1 MRLLKLLGI
10 LALVVVAAGAGL
22 YAWATSYL
30 ASPVPLEEPVVF
42 MVEQGSNLRA
52 VARDLD
58 ARGVIEH
65 PRLWFWAA
73 RLQGQASRIHAGEY
87 EVRPGATPGTVLK
100 QLVDGTVVL
109 REFTVVEGSTWRDF
123 RRALE
128 QHPSVRQTL
137 TGIPDEEV
145 MERLGAPGVHP
156 EGRFFPD
163 TYRFAAGT
171 TDMEILRQAYSQ
183 MKMRLEQAWK
193 ERAPDLPIDTPD
205 EALTLA
211 SIVEK
216 ETALASERPRVAGVF
231 ARRLRLGMRLQSDPT
246 VIYGLGEAYAG
257 NIRRQHLR
265 GDTPYNT
272 YTRAGLPPTPIAL
285 PGEGALRAATQPDDT
300 GAIYFVATGEP
311 DGSHFFS
318 ATLSEHNAAVR
329 RFLARMRERNSHAPR
344 RDSTARQG
352 PAPRD

>member
-123 RRALE
+123 RR
-128 QHPSVRQTL
+128 
-137 TGIPDEEV
+137 GGNI
-145 MERLGAPGVHP
+145 G
-156 EGRFFPD
+156 
-163 TYRFAAGT
+163 
-171 TDMEILRQAYSQ
+171 LRSF
-183 MKMRLEQAWK
+183 
-193 ERAPDLPIDTPD
+193 
-205 EALTLA
+205 
-211 SIVEK
+211 
-216 ETALASERPRVAGVF
+216 VA
-231 ARRLRLGMRLQSDPT
+231 RCRLQVRKLQVLTDKHCACQRNLQPVNLQPAT
-246 VIYGLGEAYAG
+246 RRYGI
-257 NIRRQHLR
+257 NDWPR
-265 GDTPYNT
+265 T
-272 YTRAGLPPTPIAL
+272 
-285 PGEGALRAATQPDDT
+285 
-300 GAIYFVATGEP
+300 
-311 DGSHFFS
+311 
-318 ATLSEHNAAVR
+318 
-329 RFLARMRERNSHAPR
+329 MREISPNAMTNINVSKTSKPIK
-344 RDSTARQG
+344 
-352 PAPRD
+352 

>member
-1 MRLLKLLGI
+1 MRFLKLLGI
-10 LALVVVAAGAGL
+10 LALLLVAAGAGL
-22 YAWATSYL
+22 YAWVTSYL
-30 ASPVPLEEPVVF
+30 ASLVPIEQPVVF
-42 MVEQGSNLRA
+42 MVEQGSNLRT
-52 VARDLD
+52 VARELHS
-58 ARGVIEH
+58 RGVIEH
-65 PRLWFWAA
+65 PRLWVWVA
-73 RLQGQASRIHAGEY
+73 RAHGQASRIHAGEY
-87 EVRPGATPGTVLK
+87 EVRPGATPATVLR

-109 REFTVVEGSTWRDF
+109 RELTVVEGSTYRDL

-128 QHPSVRQTL
+128 QHRSVRKTL
-137 TGIPDEEV
+137 TGVADEEL
-145 MERLGAPGVHP
+145 MERLGAPGEHP

-171 TDMEILRQAYSQ
+171 TDFEILRQAHAQ
-183 MKMRLEQAWK
+183 MKARLELAWK
-193 ERAPDLPIDTPD
+193 NRAADLPIDTPD

-216 ETALASERPRVAGVF
+216 ETGLESERPQVAGVF
-231 ARRLRLGMRLQSDPT
+231 VRRLRLGMRLQSDPT

-257 NIRRQHLR
+257 NIRRKHLR

-285 PGEGALRAATQPDDT
+285 PGEEALRAATRPDDT

-329 RFLARMRERNSHAPR
+329 RFLARMRQRNSQAPR
-344 RDSTARQG
+344 QQ
-352 PAPRD
+352 